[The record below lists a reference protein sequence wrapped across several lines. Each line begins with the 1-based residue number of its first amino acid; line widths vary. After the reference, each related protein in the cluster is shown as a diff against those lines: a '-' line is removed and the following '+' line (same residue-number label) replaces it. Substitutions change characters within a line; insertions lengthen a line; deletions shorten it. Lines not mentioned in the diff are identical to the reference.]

1 MRGARH
7 GASGQRAPQKT
18 QMDAQ
23 KNRPISP
30 ESLSERWQQQW
41 QHFIAEL
48 TQLLQEPEVEFLWGD
63 ETAVYDDWI
72 RHMARAPV
80 GLPVENF
87 NHQRTQP
94 RKQTLIAAMSAE
106 KVFAPWC
113 FEGSLES
120 DKMLQWLQQLR
131 PQLHE
136 NHVLIL
142 DNARP
147 HHARK
152 VLEYLADHPIRIL
165 FLPPYSPHMNPIE
178 KLWATIK
185 QQWRQRRVRGFP
197 PLQATLQADLQQ
209 IVEKSGKAIVAS
221 CGYSSVL
228 S

>member
-1 MRGARH
+1 M
-7 GASGQRAPQKT
+7 
-18 QMDAQ
+18 
-23 KNRPISP
+23 
-30 ESLSERWQQQW
+30 
-41 QHFIAEL
+41 
-48 TQLLQEPEVEFLWGD
+48 LQEPKVEFLWGD
-63 ETAVYDDWI
+63 ETALYDDWI
-72 RHMARAPV
+72 RHRARAPV
-80 GLPVENF
+80 GQPVENF

-152 VLEYLADHPIRIL
+152 VREYLADHPIRIL
-165 FLPPYSPHMNPIE
+165 FLPPYSPQMNPIE
-178 KLWATIK
+178 KLWAAIK

-197 PLQATLQADLQQ
+197 QLQADLEQ